1 MKKRYGLSS
10 DQLTKFRND
19 GYIGPFDLYDAE
31 EIRQTYKKLRGE
43 IFDRSRAIYQLEH
56 TSRLAGYDR
65 HLDIDF
71 FSQHIM
77 RTEIVDKVTGILG
90 PDIICWRSEM
100 FPKYPGD
107 EGTDWH
113 QADTFAHASGEPQ
126 IIWPQNSRFGGS
138 LTVWTAVT
146 DATEETGC
154 LRFMPGTHEEMFY
167 DESLG
172 MEYKPENVNAVEKG
186 GMKRGFFG
194 YDYRNLQKDPD
205 FVPDESKAVSV
216 PMHAGQ
222 FVIFWSTLMHASL
235 PNVSKNK
242 TRLGFTARYVP
253 ASVKVYPDTK
263 TVNEYG
269 TILDLEKF
277 GVVQVAG
284 KDEHKYNRVRTDSER
299 GYRFVIAADD
309 STQESTARSA
319 KELISAS

>member
-1 MKKRYGLSS
+1 MNKPYGLSS
-10 DQLTKFRND
+10 EQLADFRKN
-19 GYIGPFDLYDAE
+19 GYIGPFDLYEAD
-31 EIRQTYKKLRGE
+31 EIRLKYKKLRAE
-43 IFDRSRAIYQLEH
+43 IFDRTRAIYKLEH

-77 RTEIVDKVTGILG
+77 RKEIIDKVTGILG

-126 IIWPQNSRFGGS
+126 IVWPMGSRFGGS

-167 DESLG
+167 DESKG
-172 MEYKPENVNAVEKG
+172 MEYKPEIVNAVEKG

-205 FVPDESKAVSV
+205 FVPDEDQAVSI
-216 PMHAGQ
+216 PMYAGQ

-235 PNVSKNK
+235 PNVSKSK

-253 ASVKVYPDTK
+253 SCVKVYPGTT

-284 KDEHKYNRVRTDSER
+284 HDHYKYNRVRTDSER
-299 GYRFVIAADD
+299 GYRFVMADD
-309 STQESTARSA
+309 SPQQSASRPAQESVA
-319 KELISAS
+319 AS

>member
-1 MKKRYGLSS
+1 VKRRNVKDIDMKKPYGLSS
-10 DQLTKFRND
+10 EQLTNFRNN
-19 GYIGPFDLYDAE
+19 GFIGPFDLYAAE
-31 EIRQTYKKLRGE
+31 EIRFRYKKLRSE
-43 IFDRSRAIYQLEH
+43 IFDRTRAIYPLDH

-77 RTEIVDKVTGILG
+77 RKEIVDKVEGILG
-90 PDIICWRSEM
+90 PDIVCWRSEM

-126 IIWPQNSRFGGS
+126 IVWPMDSRFGGS

-146 DATEETGC
+146 EATEETGC

-172 MEYKPENVNAVEKG
+172 MEYQPENVNAVDKG
-186 GMKRGFFG
+186 GVKRGFFG

-205 FVPDESKAVSV
+205 FVPDESRAVSI
-216 PMHAGQ
+216 PMSAGQ

-235 PNVSKNK
+235 PNISKSK

-253 ASVKVYPDTK
+253 ACVKVYPDTK

-269 TILDLEKF
+269 TVLDLEKY
-277 GVVQVAG
+277 GVVLVSGQDVY
-284 KDEHKYNRVRTDSER
+284 KHNRLRTTSER
-299 GYRFVIAADD
+299 GYSFVVAD
-309 STQESTARSA
+309 A
-319 KELISAS
+319 

>member
-1 MKKRYGLSS
+1 MNGQFGLSPAELAS
-10 DQLTKFRND
+10 FRNN
-19 GYIGPFDLYDAE
+19 GFIGPFDLYDTD
-31 EIRQTYKKLRGE
+31 EIKQRYRTLRGE
-43 IFDRSRAIYQLEH
+43 LFDRERAIYLLDH

-71 FSQHIM
+71 FSQHVI
-77 RTEIVDKVTGILG
+77 RREIVDKVTGILG
-90 PDIICWRSEM
+90 PDVLCWRSEM

-126 IIWPQNSRFGGS
+126 IEWPMESGFGGS
-138 LTVWTAVT
+138 VTVWTAVT

-167 DESLG
+167 DESKG
-172 MEYKPENVNAVEKG
+172 MQYQPDLVNSVEKN

-205 FVPDESKAVSV
+205 FVPDESRAVSL
-216 PMHAGQ
+216 PMRAGQ

-242 TRLGFTARYVP
+242 TRLGFTARYLP
-253 ASVKVYPDTK
+253 TCVKVYPGTK
-263 TVNEYG
+263 EVNEYG
-269 TILDLEKF
+269 TVLDLEKY
-277 GVVQVAG
+277 GVVLVSGQDSYG
-284 KDEHKYNRVRTDSER
+284 HNRVRTESER
-299 GYRFVIAADD
+299 GFSFATV
-309 STQESTARSA
+309 
-319 KELISAS
+319 ASLGS